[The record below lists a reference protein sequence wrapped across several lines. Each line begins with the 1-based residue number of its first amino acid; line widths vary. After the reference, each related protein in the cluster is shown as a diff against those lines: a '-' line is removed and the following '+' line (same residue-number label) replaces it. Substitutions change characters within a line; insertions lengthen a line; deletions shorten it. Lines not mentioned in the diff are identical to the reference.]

1 MALLRDVRVSLL
13 GREWTESDVTECL
26 RDCGWTVAEA
36 AAMYERGTTL
46 YSTRMRFCFEEA
58 LSADPLCIGPHNTV
72 LGGIGASAPEDIA
85 PGAYVAA
92 LAPMAPP
99 RVLVVRADTGVGK
112 TTQCRSMLTARTSG
126 AFDEASSFVWREVHV
141 GMIGVAPSIAEVLAL
156 MEACAGCGFECVLYQ
171 DAPELAELSRDVSEV
186 RP

>member
-36 AAMYERGTTL
+36 AAMYARGTTL

-126 AFDEASSFVWREVHV
+126 AFDEASDRPKVTNGSRGHE
-141 GMIGVAPSIAEVLAL
+141 GTPSTHLLTHDRLGHSEYSRV
-156 MEACAGCGFECVLYQ
+156 CRCTPPGC
-171 DAPELAELSRDVSEV
+171 SRG
-186 RP
+186 